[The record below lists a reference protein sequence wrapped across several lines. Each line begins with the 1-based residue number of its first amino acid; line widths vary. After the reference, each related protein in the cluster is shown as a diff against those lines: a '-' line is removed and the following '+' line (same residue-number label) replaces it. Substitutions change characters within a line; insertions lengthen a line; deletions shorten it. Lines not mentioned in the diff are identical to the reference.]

1 LNINVLLVRVIV
13 TITADLNHEI
23 KPETIDCNEVINI
36 YQVEIS
42 EEEIVDVDVCS

>member
-13 TITADLNHEI
+13 TIKADLNHEI
-23 KPETIDCNEVINI
+23 KPETPIDCNEVIKI

-42 EEEIVDVDVCS
+42 EEEIVDVDV